1 MSTPTTELDPA
12 VLEKLLPP
20 YRVILHNDDVN
31 TMDHVVKALRRSV
44 PSLTAEEATAIM
56 LEAHHHGRAVVIEC
70 PKEAAE
76 HYRARLES
84 FGLTATIEPA
94 GSSG

>member
-1 MSTPTTELDPA
+1 MPTPTTEIDPA
-12 VLEKLLPP
+12 LLARLIPP

-31 TMDHVVKALRRSV
+31 TMDHVVRALLRSV
-44 PSLTAEEATAIM
+44 PSLAPEEATAIM

-76 HYRARLES
+76 HYRNRLES

-94 GSSG
+94 GGGD